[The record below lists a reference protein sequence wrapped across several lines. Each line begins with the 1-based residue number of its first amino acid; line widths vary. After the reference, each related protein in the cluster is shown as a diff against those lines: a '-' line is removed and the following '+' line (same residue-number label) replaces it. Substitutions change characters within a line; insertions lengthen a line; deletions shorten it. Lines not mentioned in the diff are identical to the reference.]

1 MVMVKVKFNQ
11 MRLGAI
17 INNFI
22 ENLEDLE
29 YSINKFYNVD
39 IEDTMEIRHISKSIR
54 VSSSAIFTNCEDY
67 LGMCLKKVGI
77 GVSDKPFRD
86 CLKYAIEFN
95 LINKEFAN
103 SLMNNMEIRN
113 FMDYNYSQP
122 SIEQIINFY
131 KLNRDAFDTQIEF
144 MENLSKKE
152 LDKKDLFKKSS
163 IFEN

>member
-1 MVMVKVKFNQ
+1 MVKIKFNQ

-39 IEDTMEIRHISKSIR
+39 VEDTMEIRHIGKSIMA
-54 VSSSAIFTNCEDY
+54 SSSAIYKITEDY
-67 LGMCLKKVGI
+67 LGMALKRVGV
-77 GVSDKPFRD
+77 GVSDKSFTD

-113 FMDYNYSQP
+113 FMNYNYSQP
-122 SIEQIINFY
+122 SIE
-131 KLNRDAFDTQIEF
+131 
-144 MENLSKKE
+144 
-152 LDKKDLFKKSS
+152 
-163 IFEN
+163 